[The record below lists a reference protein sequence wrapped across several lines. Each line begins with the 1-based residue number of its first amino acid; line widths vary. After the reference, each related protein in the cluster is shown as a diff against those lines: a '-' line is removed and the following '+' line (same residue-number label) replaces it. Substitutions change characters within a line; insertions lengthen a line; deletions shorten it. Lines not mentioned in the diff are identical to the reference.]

1 MRKLLP
7 ILGVVLLLAGAVA
20 LVHPNFTYTKKE
32 EVLKIGTI
40 QATVQRQESVQ
51 IPTGAAALVA
61 IGGLGLGAI
70 GFRLKK

>member
-40 QATVQRQESVQ
+40 QATVQRQESIQ